1 MANSIITPTLVVR
14 RAIELFRN
22 SNAFLQM
29 VDRQWQD
36 EFGGPSVAGQKPGST
51 IQIRLPNDYVLRSG
65 PTAVVQPTTEQTT
78 ALTVA
83 TQVGVDIGFSM
94 VERTLSMQDYDVRI
108 IQPAVNTLVGGIAAA
123 IMSGAEAIP
132 NLVHNTDGSGNT
144 LTPTLTT
151 WTTAGALLD
160 QLSTPRGQ
168 RRAIL
173 SPITM
178 ARTVQS
184 FSGLF
189 NQQSKIGDQYETA
202 MIKKD
207 VLGMDWA
214 QDPTVLSHVT
224 GVYTALPTVAAAN
237 QTGNTI
243 TISAMGAGSAL
254 KRGDIV
260 TFAGVF
266 AVNRVTKISTGQL
279 AQFVLTADALTGAT
293 SLQIYPALIPA
304 AAGPAPAPYQT
315 VTASPGAGAA
325 IVCLTNTGE
334 TYRNN
339 FIFHPLAVTLAIVP
353 MEMPTRGVVEAYRES
368 YNGVSIRLITF
379 YDGINDQQITR
390 LDVLY
395 GYKWVRPEW
404 ACRIPDIL

>member
-1 MANSIITPTLVVR
+1 MANTIITPTLVVR
-14 RAIELFRN
+14 RAIQLFRN

-51 IQIRLPNDYVLRSG
+51 IQIRLPNDYVVRSG
-65 PTAVVQPTTEQTT
+65 PTAVPQSTTEQTT

-83 TQVGVDIGFSM
+83 KQAGVDIAFSM
-94 VERTLSMQDYDVRI
+94 VERTLSMQDYDFRVL
-108 IQPAVNTLVGGIAAA
+108 QPAINTLVGSIAAD
-123 IMSGAEAIP
+123 IMTGAEAIP

-144 LTPTLTT
+144 ISPTLTT
-151 WTTAGALLD
+151 WATAGALLD
-160 QLSTPRGQ
+160 NVSTPRGQ

-173 SPITM
+173 NPITM
-178 ARTVQS
+178 GRTVSS

-214 QDPTVLSHVT
+214 QDPTVMTHVT
-224 GVYTALPTVAAAN
+224 GAYSTLGTVAGAS
-237 QTGNTI
+237 QSGSTI
-243 TISAMGAGSAL
+243 TTSAL
-254 KRGDIV
+254 AGPLKQGDIV
-260 TFAGVF
+260 TFPGSF
-266 AVNRVTKISTGQL
+266 AVNRVTKQTTGQL
-279 AQFVLTADALTGAT
+279 AQFVVTANVAGGAT
-293 SLQIYPALIPA
+293 SIPIYPALIPA

-315 VTASPGAGAA
+315 VTASPTAGGT
-325 IVCLTNTGE
+325 IVCLTNANE
-334 TYRNN
+334 TYRLN
-339 FIFHPLAVTLAIVP
+339 FIFHPLAVTMAIVP
-353 MEMPTRGVVEAYRES
+353 MEMPTRGVVESYRES
-368 YNGVSIRLITF
+368 YDGVSIRLITF

-404 ACRIPDIL
+404 AVRVPDVL

>member
-1 MANSIITPTLVVR
+1 MANTLITPTLVVR

-51 IQIRLPNDYVLRSG
+51 IQIRLPNEYVIRSG
-65 PTAVVQPTTEQTT
+65 PTAVPQSTTENVTPF
-78 ALTVA
+78 TVA
-83 TQVGVDIGFSM
+83 TQVGVDVAFSM
-94 VERTLSMQDYDVRI
+94 VERTMSMQDYDQRVLS
-108 IQPAVNTLVGGIAAA
+108 PAINTLVGGIAADV
-123 IMSGAEAIP
+123 MRGAEAIP
-132 NLVHNTDGSGNT
+132 NLVHNVDGSGNT
-144 LTPTLTT
+144 IAPTLTT
-151 WTTAGALLD
+151 WATAGALLD
-160 QLSTPRGQ
+160 KLSTPRGQ
-168 RRAIL
+168 RRAVL
-173 SPITM
+173 DPITM
-178 ARTVQS
+178 ARTVNS

-214 QDPTVLSHVT
+214 QDPTVLPHVT
-224 GVYTALPTVAAAN
+224 GSYGALPTVSGGS
-237 QTGNTI
+237 QTGSTI
-243 TISAMGAGSAL
+243 TTSAMAASGL
-254 KRGDIV
+254 KKGDVI
-260 TFAGVF
+260 TFGGVF
-266 AVNRVTKISTGQL
+266 AVNRVTKVSTGQL
-279 AQFVLTADALTGAT
+279 AQFVVTADVGTGAT
-293 SLQIYPALIPA
+293 SIPIYPALIPA
-304 AAGPAPAPYQT
+304 AAGPTMAPYQT
-315 VTASPGAGAA
+315 VTASPAGGAP
-325 IVCLTNTGE
+325 IVCLTNTAE

-368 YNGVSIRLITF
+368 QDGVSIRLITF

-395 GYKWVRPEW
+395 GFKWVRPEW
-404 ACRIPDIL
+404 ACRVPDAL

>member
-1 MANSIITPTLVVR
+1 MANNIITPTLVVR

-22 SNAFLQM
+22 TNAFLQM

-36 EFGGPSVAGQKPGST
+36 EFGSPSVAGQKPGTT
-51 IQIRLPNDYVLRSG
+51 IQLRLPNDYVLRSG
-65 PTAVVQPTTEQTT
+65 PTAVAQSTNEQTT
-78 ALTVA
+78 PFTVA
-83 TQVGVDIGFSM
+83 TQVGVDIAFSM
-94 VERTLSMQDYDVRI
+94 VERTMSMQDYDMRV
-108 IQPAVNTLVGGIAAA
+108 IQPAVNTLVGGIAVD
-123 IMSGAEAIP
+123 IMRGAENIP
-132 NLVHNTDGSGNT
+132 NLVHNVDGSGNT
-144 LTPTLTT
+144 LSPTLNT
-151 WTTAGALLD
+151 WATAGALLD
-160 QLSTPRGQ
+160 KISTPRGQ

-173 SPITM
+173 DPITM
-178 ARTVQS
+178 ARTVAS

-214 QDPTVLSHVT
+214 QDSTVLSHVT
-224 GVYTALPTVAAAN
+224 GTYTALPTVAGGS
-237 QTGNTI
+237 QSGSTI
-243 TISAMGAGSAL
+243 TTSAMGAGSAL
-254 KRGDIV
+254 NKGDII
-260 TFAGVF
+260 TFGGVF
-266 AVNRVTKISTGQL
+266 AVNRVTKVSTGQL
-279 AQFVLTADALTGAT
+279 AQFVVTANVATGAT
-293 SLQIYPALIPA
+293 AIPIYPALTPA

-315 VTASPGAGAA
+315 VTASPAGGAP

-339 FIFHPLAVTLAIVP
+339 FIFHPLAVSLAIVP

-379 YDGINDQQITR
+379 YDGINDQTITR

-404 ACRIPDIL
+404 AVRIPDVL

>member
-36 EFGGPSVAGQKPGST
+36 EFGSPSVAGQKPGST

-65 PTAVVQPTTEQTT
+65 PTAVAQSTTESTT
-78 ALTVA
+78 PFTVA
-83 TQVGVDIGFSM
+83 TQVGVDIAFSM
-94 VERTLSMQDYDVRI
+94 VERTMSMQDYDVRV
-108 IQPAVNTLVGGIAAA
+108 IQPAVNTLVGGIAAD
-123 IMSGAEAIP
+123 IMRGAEAIP
-132 NLVHNTDGSGNT
+132 NMVHNVDGTNNT
-144 LTPTLTT
+144 ISPTLNT
-151 WTTAGALLD
+151 WATAGALLD
-160 QLSTPRGQ
+160 KISTPRGQ

-173 SPITM
+173 DPITM
-178 ARTVQS
+178 ARTVGS

-224 GVYTALPTVAAAN
+224 GSYGALPTISGGS
-237 QTGNTI
+237 QSGSTLT
-243 TISAMGAGSAL
+243 TSAMAASGL
-254 KRGDIV
+254 KRGDII
-260 TFAGVF
+260 TIAGVF

-279 AQFVLTADALTGAT
+279 MQFAVTADVITGAT
-293 SLQIYPALIPA
+293 SIPIYPALVPPL
-304 AAGPAPAPYQT
+304 AGPSPAPNQT
-315 VTASPGAGAA
+315 VSASPASGAP
-325 IVCLTNTGE
+325 IVCLTNTAE

-368 YNGVSIRLITF
+368 YAGVSIRLITF
-379 YDGINDQQITR
+379 YDGINDQMITR

-395 GYKWVRPEW
+395 GSKWVRPEW
-404 ACRIPDIL
+404 AVRVPDIL